1 VKTDTIFY
9 RLFQSF
15 PGIFFELIDSS
26 PQQANTYQFA
36 SVEVKQLAF
45 RIDGVFLPTVNAPHQ
60 PIYFLEVQF
69 QPDGK
74 FYSRFFS
81 EIFLYLDKTELN
93 NNWRG
98 VVIFSSRNVDTSNTE
113 RYTELLESRRVTRIY
128 LDELAVDSSE
138 SVGIASIKLIVANE
152 EAAIEQGRSLIAKI
166 RSESEDEF
174 QERELLELIKA
185 ILIYKLPETNRREIE
200 AMFSLSDLKNTRV
213 YQEALEE
220 GREEGR
226 QEGRQEG
233 NLQGKLASVPL
244 MLSLGATVEQIAEA
258 LGLDVEQVRQVAQQQ
273 ADRDR

>member
-15 PGIFFELIDSS
+15 PSIFFELIDSS
-26 PQQANTYQFA
+26 PQQANIYQFA

-45 RIDGVFLPTVNAPHQ
+45 RIDGVFLPNLDTPDQ

-69 QPDGK
+69 QPDSK

-98 VVIFSSRNVDTSNTE
+98 VVIFPSRNVDTSNIE
-113 RYTELLESRRVTRIY
+113 RYTELLESRRVSRIY
-128 LDELAVDSSE
+128 LDELTVDSSE
-138 SVGIASIKLIVANE
+138 SVGIASIKLIVASS
-152 EAAIEQGRSLIAKI
+152 EAAIEQGKSLIAKI
-166 RSESEDEF
+166 RSESENEP

-200 AMFSLSDLKNTRV
+200 EMFSLSDLKNTRV

-220 GREEGR
+220 GRQEGK

-233 NLQGKLASVPL
+233 ELQGKLASVPF
-244 MLSLGATVEQIAEA
+244 MLSLGATAEQIAEA

-273 ADRDR
+273 ID

>member
-1 VKTDTIFY
+1 MKTDTIFY

-45 RIDGVFLPTVNAPHQ
+45 RIDGVFLPTGNTPEQ

-69 QPDGK
+69 QPDSK

-98 VVIFSSRNVDTSNTE
+98 VVIFPSRNVDTSNTE

-128 LDELAVDSSE
+128 LDELAADLFE
-138 SVGIASIKLIVANE
+138 SVGIASIKLIVADE
-152 EAAIEQGRSLIAKI
+152 EAAIEQGRSLIVKI
-166 RSESEDEF
+166 RSESEDEP

-185 ILIYKLPETNRREIE
+185 ILIYKLPETSRREIE

-226 QEGRQEG
+226 HEGE
-233 NLQGKLASVPL
+233 LQGKLASVPF

-258 LGLDVEQVRQVAQQQ
+258 LSLDVEQVRQVTQQQ
-273 ADRDR
+273 VDRDR